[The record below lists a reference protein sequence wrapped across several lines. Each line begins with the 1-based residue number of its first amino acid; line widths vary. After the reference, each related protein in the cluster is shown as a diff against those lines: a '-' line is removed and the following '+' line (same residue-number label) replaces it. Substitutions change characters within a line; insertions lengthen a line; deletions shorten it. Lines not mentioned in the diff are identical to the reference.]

1 MSKTLDWKVS
11 GWEKIV
17 FLIGAIAYGVI
28 IYRYRFQ
35 MGDFGDFATAGKMI
49 WENTDP
55 YSQLMYVNSPV
66 SAVVTYGI
74 SRTLPFLF
82 VPAFWQVLNIL
93 GLFFFFRT
101 ILKADFHRLLPAVF
115 SIFAFFN
122 VTRALFANVQ
132 VTGLV
137 LGLIAIGM
145 TLIKHRRSALLSMIP
160 IWLAAEVKPQLAI
173 GFIAIILFYG
183 KVQKL
188 RIFYLSFLVVLSH
201 AIVEVKFNGDINR
214 LWVEK
219 LLRYSTGSL
228 EEGYEISYWKVLAI
242 YSNQPSSIR
251 LVATL
256 FLVATLMAIAYFALK
271 RRIEKALFLALFF
284 PFQNTYLHLYDL
296 VPIGILFILVLNSS
310 RSVPIIIG
318 TVTFLQF
325 FPLSVEMQLIVAFI
339 STATAFFVKRNSQS
353 FWQVLILQFFAVLTI
368 ILISYLIRGQSEEL
382 QIATLLVAPVASLLV
397 VYRREFVS
405 LLDSETMYRRDSL
418 GF

>member
-1 MSKTLDWKVS
+1 MNISKVLNWRVS
-11 GWEKIV
+11 SWEKV
-17 FLIGAIAYGVI
+17 VLLAGATGYGVI

-35 MGDFGDFATAGKMI
+35 MGDFGDFAKAGKMI
-49 WENTDP
+49 WGNTDP

-66 SAVVTYGI
+66 SAVVTYGLSI
-74 SRTLPFLF
+74 ALPFLF
-82 VPAFWQVLNIL
+82 VPAFWQLLNIL

-101 ILKADFHRLLPAVF
+101 ILKSDFHRSLPVVF

-145 TLIKHRRSALLSMIP
+145 TLIKHRRSALISMIP

-173 GFIAIILFYG
+173 GFIAILLFQG

-201 AIVEVKFNGDINR
+201 AMVEVKFNGEINR

-228 EEGYEISYWKVLAI
+228 EEGYEISYWKSLAI
-242 YSNQPSSIR
+242 YSGQISSIR
-251 LVATL
+251 VVATL
-256 FLVATLMAIAYFALK
+256 FLVATFMAIVYFALK
-271 RRIEKALFLALFF
+271 RRLEIALFLALFF

-296 VPIGILFILVLNSS
+296 APIGILFILVLNSS
-310 RSVPIIIG
+310 RSFPIIIG
-318 TVTFLQF
+318 TGTFLQF
-325 FPLSVEMQLIVAFI
+325 FPLSIETQILVAFI
-339 STATAFFVKRNSQS
+339 STTTALFIKRKAQRIWQFIFLQMIFVFTITLIFYLTKDQSQ
-353 FWQVLILQFFAVLTI
+353 
-368 ILISYLIRGQSEEL
+368 EL
-382 QIATLLVAPVASLLV
+382 QIATALVTPVAALLAI
-397 VYRREFVS
+397 YRRDFVS
-405 LLDSETMYRRDSL
+405 PLDSELMSR
-418 GF
+418 

>member
-1 MSKTLDWKVS
+1 MNMSKVLNWRVS
-11 GWEKIV
+11 SWEKV
-17 FLIGAIAYGVI
+17 VLLAGATGYSVI

-35 MGDFGDFATAGKMI
+35 MGDFGDFEKAGKMI
-49 WENTDP
+49 WGNTDP

-66 SAVVTYGI
+66 SAVLTYGL
-74 SRTLPFLF
+74 SRSLPFLF

-101 ILKADFHRLLPAVF
+101 ILKSDFHRSLPVVF

-145 TLIKHRRSALLSMIP
+145 TLIKNRRSAFISIIP

-173 GFIAIILFYG
+173 GFIAILLFHG

-201 AIVEVKFNGDINR
+201 AMIEVKFKGDINR

-228 EEGYEISYWKVLAI
+228 EEGYEISFWKSLAI
-242 YSNQPSSIR
+242 YSGQVSFIR
-251 LVATL
+251 VVATL
-256 FLVATLMAIAYFALK
+256 FLVATFMTIVYFALK
-271 RRIEKALFLALFF
+271 RRLEIALFLALFL

-296 VPIGILFILVLNSS
+296 APIGILFMLVLHRS
-310 RSVPIIIG
+310 RSFPIIIG
-318 TVTFLQF
+318 TGTFLQF
-325 FPLSVEMQLIVAFI
+325 FPLSIETQILVAFI
-339 STATAFFVKRNSQS
+339 STATALFIKRKAQRI
-353 FWQVLILQFFAVLTI
+353 WQFIILQMISVSTI
-368 ILISYLIRGQSEEL
+368 ILIFYLIRDQSQEL
-382 QIATLLVAPVASLLV
+382 QIATALVAPVAVLLAI
-397 VYRREFVS
+397 YRREFVS
-405 LLDSETMYRRDSL
+405 PLDSELMSR
-418 GF
+418 